1 MGDTLLYIISAV
13 ILVLI
18 LVILIITILKRRQ
31 KRYYQGIYDNL
42 EREKNLI
49 GSTPVLLELSKLEP
63 IIKNEKMELLNL
75 ELLNVKWKF
84 IKLGNKLMI
93 YLIR

>member
-42 EREKNLI
+42 EREK
-49 GSTPVLLELSKLEP
+49 
-63 IIKNEKMELLNL
+63 LN
-75 ELLNVKWKF
+75 WKYSCTF
-84 IKLGNKLMI
+84 
-93 YLIR
+93 RTF